1 MNTKEK
7 FDSWIDTLS
16 NEDLKLV
23 TQIIQVSKVDLSSD
37 WWQQLNVLQL
47 NQIKNGLQQLENGS
61 LMNSKTYWTYLDD

>member
-23 TQIIQVSKVDLSSD
+23 TQIIQVSKDDLSSD

-47 NQIKNGLQQLENGS
+47 NQIKNGLQQLENGA
-61 LMNSKTYWTYLDD
+61 LMNSKIYWTYLDD

>member
-16 NEDLKLV
+16 NEDLKHV
-23 TQIIQVSKVDLSSD
+23 TQIIQVSKDDLSSD

-47 NQIKNGLQQLENGS
+47 NQIQNGLQQLENGA
-61 LMNSKTYWTYLDD
+61 LMNSKNYLTYLDD

>member
-7 FDSWIDTLS
+7 FDSWTDTLS
-16 NEDLKLV
+16 NEDLKHV
-23 TQIIQVSKVDLSSD
+23 TQIIQVSKDDLSSD

-47 NQIKNGLQQLENGS
+47 NQIKNGLQQLENGA

>member
-16 NEDLKLV
+16 NEDLKIV
-23 TQIIQVSKVDLSSD
+23 TQIIQVSKDDLSSD

>member
-23 TQIIQVSKVDLSSD
+23 TQIIQVSKDDLSSD

-47 NQIKNGLQQLENGS
+47 NQIKNGLQQLENGA
-61 LMNSKTYWTYLDD
+61 LMNSKTYWIYLDD

>member
-23 TQIIQVSKVDLSSD
+23 TQIIQVSKDDLSSD

-47 NQIKNGLQQLENGS
+47 NQIKNGLQQLENGAP
-61 LMNSKTYWTYLDD
+61 MNSKTYWTYLDD

>member
-1 MNTKEK
+1 MNTKGK

-16 NEDLKLV
+16 NEDLKIV
-23 TQIIQVSKVDLSSD
+23 TQIIQVSKDDLSSD

-47 NQIKNGLQQLENGS
+47 KQIKNGLQQLENGA